1 MWSNN
6 TGGVATEDQRVASIL
21 TVDDFDDP
29 AYRRMFTVITDLITA
44 GQPYDPASVTAAL
57 MRSGADGAK
66 DSALRRR
73 LNEVITTG
81 ADGLAVVHYAGIVLS
96 QSYRR
101 SFHTAGQ
108 AIMQGAEEL
117 PEEDL
122 SGSRAVLSHEY
133 PAQSVKGISV
143 TGSSLRGFGS
153 VHDTGQSYG
162 RYVPSHLIFRSAL
175 RPDVR
180 HFRGHPAGAPV
191 VVSPAVSWP
200 GLLAFV
206 ATMMCRVSVRASR

>member
-1 MWSNN
+1 MTPLRAVPTPGDDAGQAHADLAPVEHVLQVLADEVGYNPATDPEALLLCALMWSNN
-6 TGGVATEDQRVASIL
+6 TGGVSTEDHRVATIV
-21 TVDDFDDP
+21 TADDFDNP
-29 AYRRMFTVITDLITA
+29 AYRRMFTVIADLITA
-44 GQPYDPASVTAAL
+44 SQPYDPASVTAAL

-81 ADGLAVVHYAGIVLS
+81 ADGLAVAHYAGIVLS

-122 SGSRAVLSHEY
+122 FEQML
-133 PAQSVKGISV
+133 
-143 TGSSLRGFGS
+143 
-153 VHDTGQSYG
+153 DYG
-162 RYVPSHLIFRSAL
+162 RRQRAAFNRLNAFRQP
-175 RPDVR
+175 RP
-180 HFRGHPAGAPV
+180 
-191 VVSPAVSWP
+191 
-200 GLLAFV
+200 
-206 ATMMCRVSVRASR
+206 